1 MFQIKI
7 IIFFLIISVAGG
19 GYVYVQKLRADNAT
33 LKINTTKLEG
43 AVEQNEATIKQQTEN
58 FERVRTTLADVR
70 DNRDALQSDK
80 NVLIEK
86 LSEHDFGQLAEARP
100 GLVVK
105 IVNKVSVN
113 ANRCME
119 IATGSPLTEAELAA
133 TKKSQT
139 NTECPR
145 LANPN
150 YVPK

>member
-33 LKINTTKLEG
+33 LKINTTKLET

-58 FERVRTTLADVR
+58 FEKVRTTLADVR

>member
-33 LKINTTKLEG
+33 LKINTTKLET

-58 FERVRTTLADVR
+58 FEKVRTTLADVR

-86 LSEHDFGQLAEARP
+86 LSEHDFGQLAAARP
-100 GLVVK
+100 ALVVK